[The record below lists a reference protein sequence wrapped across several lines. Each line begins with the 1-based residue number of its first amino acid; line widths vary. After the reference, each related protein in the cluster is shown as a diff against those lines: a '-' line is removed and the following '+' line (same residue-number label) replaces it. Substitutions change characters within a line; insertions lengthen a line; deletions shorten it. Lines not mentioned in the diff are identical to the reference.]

1 MRKVLKR
8 LKLNKK
14 GFTFAECIVAI
25 ALFAIVGTLAF
36 TMFNTATRYMSK
48 AKKEEAKRSQAQ
60 EQALLNTFKYKE
72 GDKELGYIIY
82 PSRVLQVSYIK
93 TTQNN
98 VEQNVPQYS
107 VVLNYDTDYGS
118 VPFAVAVER
127 TKVQATTYPL
137 HPFTRYQVTSDK
149 GTKRILFI
157 YDNDDIDYDLSDPK
171 AVGENYLPLDDVD
184 RYFKD

>member
-60 EQALLNTFKYKE
+60 EQALLNTFMYNDKY
-72 GDKELGYIIY
+72 IVY
-82 PSRVLQVSYIK
+82 PHSILQVSYIK
-93 TTQNN
+93 VTQNN
-98 VEQNVPQYS
+98 VEQNVAQYAA
-107 VVLNYDTDYGS
+107 VLNYDTDYGS
-118 VPFAVAVER
+118 VPFAISIEP
-127 TKVQATTYPL
+127 TKVQTTNTPWNYA
-137 HPFTRYQVTSDK
+137 FTRYQVTSDK
-149 GTKRILFI
+149 GTKRWIFI
-157 YDNDDIDYDLSDPK
+157 FNDDTVSYDLKNTEELNRYSITKQFVAD
-171 AVGENYLPLDDVD
+171 NY
-184 RYFKD
+184 KN

>member
-60 EQALLNTFKYKE
+60 EQALLNTFMYKDKY
-72 GDKELGYIIY
+72 IVY
-82 PSRVLQVSYIK
+82 PHSILQVSYIK
-93 TTQNN
+93 ATQNN
-98 VEQNVPQYS
+98 VEQNVAQYAA
-107 VVLNYDTDYGS
+107 VLNYDTDYGS
-118 VPFAVAVER
+118 VPFAISIEP
-127 TKVQATTYPL
+127 TKVQATTYPIY
-137 HPFTRYQVTSDK
+137 PFTRYQVTSDK
-149 GTKRILFI
+149 GTKRWIFI
-157 YDNDDIDYDLSDPK
+157 FNDDIESYDLKNTQD
-171 AVGENYLPLDDVD
+171 VENYSITKQFVADN
-184 RYFKD
+184 YKN

>member
-60 EQALLNTFKYKE
+60 EQALLNTFMYNDKY
-72 GDKELGYIIY
+72 IVY
-82 PSRVLQVSYIK
+82 PHSILQVSYISTSK
-93 TTQNN
+93 GK
-98 VEQNVPQYS
+98 VPQYAA
-107 VVLNYDTDYGS
+107 VLNYDTDYGS
-118 VPFAVAVER
+118 VPFAISIEP
-127 TKVQATTYPL
+127 TKVQATTYPRY
-137 HPFTRYQVTSDK
+137 PFTRYQVTSDK
-149 GTKRILFI
+149 GTKRWIFI
-157 YDNDDIDYDLSDPK
+157 FNDVVESYDLKNTQYVEKYSLFK
-171 AVGENYLPLDDVD
+171 EWVTTNY
-184 RYFKD
+184 KN

>member
-48 AKKEEAKRSQAQ
+48 AKKEEAKRAQAQ
-60 EQALLNTFKYKE
+60 EQALLNTFMYNDKY
-72 GDKELGYIIY
+72 IVY
-82 PSRVLQVSYIK
+82 PHSILQVSYISTSK
-93 TTQNN
+93 G
-98 VEQNVPQYS
+98 NVPQYS
-107 VVLNYDTDYGS
+107 VVLNYDTDYGA
-118 VPFAVAVER
+118 VPFAVAVEKVGAPKVPYIHSI
-127 TKVQATTYPL
+127 TK
-137 HPFTRYQVTSDK
+137 YQVTSDK
-149 GTKRILFI
+149 GTKRILFV
-157 YDNDDIDYDLSDPK
+157 YDDDIDYDLNNPEEVKS
-171 AVGENYLPLDDVD
+171 NILTLDEVD

>member
-60 EQALLNTFKYKE
+60 EQALLNTFMYN
-72 GDKELGYIIY
+72 DQYIVY
-82 PSRVLQVSYIK
+82 PHSILQVSYIR

-98 VEQNVPQYS
+98 VEQNVPQFAA
-107 VVLNYDTDYGS
+107 VLNYDTDYGS
-118 VPFAVAVER
+118 VPFAISIEP
-127 TKVQATTYPL
+127 TKVQATTYPIY
-137 HPFTRYQVTSDK
+137 PFTRYQVTSDK
-149 GTKRILFI
+149 GTKRWIFI
-157 YDNDDIDYDLSDPK
+157 FNDDVESYDLKNTQDVEKYSLSKDWVK
-171 AVGENYLPLDDVD
+171 DNY
-184 RYFKD
+184 KN

>member
-60 EQALLNTFKYKE
+60 EQALLNTFMYNDKY
-72 GDKELGYIIY
+72 IVY
-82 PSRVLQVSYIK
+82 PHSILQVSYISTSK
-93 TTQNN
+93 GK
-98 VEQNVPQYS
+98 VEQYAA
-107 VVLNYDTDYGS
+107 VLNYDTDYGA
-118 VPFAVAVER
+118 VPFAISIEK
-127 TKVQATTYPL
+127 TKVQTTNTLLGYA
-137 HPFTRYQVTSDK
+137 FTRYQVTSDK
-149 GTKRILFI
+149 GTKRWIFI
-157 YDNDDIDYDLSDPK
+157 FNDDTVTYDLKNPQEVDRYSIPK
-171 AVGENYLPLDDVD
+171 DEVD

>member
-1 MRKVLKR
+1 MKKVLKR

-72 GDKELGYIIY
+72 GDEVKGYIIY
-82 PSRVLQVSYIK
+82 PSRVLQVSYISTSK
-93 TTQNN
+93 GK
-98 VEQNVPQYS
+98 VAQYAA
-107 VVLNYDTDYGS
+107 VLNYDTDYGP
-118 VPFAVAVER
+118 VPFAISIEP
-127 TKVQATTYPL
+127 TKVQATTYPIY
-137 HPFTRYQVTSDK
+137 PFTRYQVTSDK
-149 GTKRILFI
+149 GTKRILFV
-157 YDNDDIDYDLSDPK
+157 YDGDIDYDLNNPEEVKS
-171 AVGENYLPLDDVD
+171 NILTLDEVD

>member
-48 AKKEEAKRSQAQ
+48 AKKEEAKRAQAQ

-72 GDKELGYIIY
+72 GDEVKGYIIY
-82 PSRVLQVSYIK
+82 PSRVCRCRTSARQKATCRSTQWCLI
-93 TTQNN
+93 TT
-98 VEQNVPQYS
+98 PI
-107 VVLNYDTDYGS
+107 T
-118 VPFAVAVER
+118 A
-127 TKVQATTYPL
+127 
-137 HPFTRYQVTSDK
+137 RYRLRLRSK
-149 GTKRILFI
+149 K
-157 YDNDDIDYDLSDPK
+157 
-171 AVGENYLPLDDVD
+171 
-184 RYFKD
+184 

>member
-1 MRKVLKR
+1 MKKVLKR

-60 EQALLNTFKYKE
+60 EQALLNTFMYNDKY
-72 GDKELGYIIY
+72 IVY
-82 PSRVLQVSYIK
+82 PHSILQVSYIK
-93 TTQNN
+93 VTQNN
-98 VEQNVPQYS
+98 VEQNVPQYAA
-107 VVLNYDTDYGS
+107 VLNYDTDYGS
-118 VPFAVAVER
+118 VPFAISIEK
-127 TKVQATTYPL
+127 TKVQTTNTLLGYA
-137 HPFTRYQVTSDK
+137 FTRYQVTSDK
-149 GTKRILFI
+149 GTKRWIFI
-157 YDNDDIDYDLSDPK
+157 FNDDTVTYDLKNTEELNRYSIPK
-171 AVGENYLPLDDVD
+171 DEVD

>member
-1 MRKVLKR
+1 MKKVLKR

-60 EQALLNTFKYKE
+60 EQALLNTFMYKE
-72 GDKELGYIIY
+72 GDEVMGYIIY
-82 PSRVLQVSYIK
+82 PSRVLQVSYISTSK
-93 TTQNN
+93 G
-98 VEQNVPQYS
+98 NVPQYS

-118 VPFAVAVER
+118 VPFAISIEP
-127 TKVQATTYPL
+127 TKVQATTYPIY
-137 HPFTRYQVTSDK
+137 PFTRYQVTSDK
-149 GTKRILFI
+149 GTKRILFV
-157 YDNDDIDYDLSDPK
+157 YDGDIDYDMNDPEQVK
-171 AVGENYLPLDDVD
+171 DHILPLEWVKNN
-184 RYFKD
+184 YNN

>member
-60 EQALLNTFKYKE
+60 EQALLNTFMYNDKY
-72 GDKELGYIIY
+72 IVY
-82 PSRVLQVSYIK
+82 PHSILQVSYISTSK
-93 TTQNN
+93 GK
-98 VEQNVPQYS
+98 VAQYAA
-107 VVLNYDTDYGS
+107 VLNYDTDYGS
-118 VPFAVAVER
+118 VPFAISIEP
-127 TKVQATTYPL
+127 TKVQTTITPWNYA
-137 HPFTRYQVTSDK
+137 FTRYQVTSDK
-149 GTKRILFI
+149 GTKRWIFI
-157 YDNDDIDYDLSDPK
+157 FNDDVESYDLKNTQD
-171 AVGENYLPLDDVD
+171 VENYSITKQFVADN
-184 RYFKD
+184 YKN

>member
-60 EQALLNTFKYKE
+60 EQALLNTFMYNDKY
-72 GDKELGYIIY
+72 IVY
-82 PSRVLQVSYIK
+82 PHSILQVSYIK
-93 TTQNN
+93 VTQNN
-98 VEQNVPQYS
+98 VEQNVAQYAA
-107 VVLNYDTDYGS
+107 VLNYDTDYGS
-118 VPFAVAVER
+118 VPFAISIER
-127 TKVQATTYPL
+127 TKVQTTNTLLGYA
-137 HPFTRYQVTSDK
+137 FTRYQVTSDK
-149 GTKRILFI
+149 GTKRWIFI
-157 YDNDDIDYDLSDPK
+157 FNDDTVSYDLKNTEQLNRYSLSKDEVK
-171 AVGENYLPLDDVD
+171 T
-184 RYFKD
+184 YFKD

>member
-1 MRKVLKR
+1 MKR

-60 EQALLNTFKYKE
+60 EQALLNTFKYN
-72 GDKELGYIIY
+72 DRYIVY
-82 PSRVLQVSYIK
+82 PHSILQVSYIK
-93 TTQNN
+93 VTQNN
-98 VEQNVPQYS
+98 VEQNVPQYAA
-107 VVLNYDTDYGS
+107 VLNYDTDYGP
-118 VPFAVAVER
+118 VPFAISIEP
-127 TKVQATTYPL
+127 TKVQTTITLYNYA
-137 HPFTRYQVTSDK
+137 FTRYQVTSDK
-149 GTKRILFI
+149 GTKRWIFI
-157 YDNDDIDYDLSDPK
+157 FNDDTVTYDLKNTEELNRYSIPK
-171 AVGENYLPLDDVD
+171 DEVD

>member
-60 EQALLNTFKYKE
+60 EQALLNTFMYNDKY
-72 GDKELGYIIY
+72 IVY
-82 PSRVLQVSYIK
+82 PHSILQVSYIK
-93 TTQNN
+93 VTQNN
-98 VEQNVPQYS
+98 VEQNVAQYAA
-107 VVLNYDTDYGS
+107 VLNYDTDYGA
-118 VPFAVAVER
+118 VPFAISIEP
-127 TKVQATTYPL
+127 TKVQTTITLYNYA
-137 HPFTRYQVTSDK
+137 FTRYQVTSDK
-149 GTKRILFI
+149 GTKRWIFI
-157 YDNDDIDYDLSDPK
+157 FNDDTVSYDLKNTEELNRYSITKQFVAD
-171 AVGENYLPLDDVD
+171 NY
-184 RYFKD
+184 KN

>member
-1 MRKVLKR
+1 MKR

-60 EQALLNTFKYKE
+60 EQALLNTFMYN
-72 GDKELGYIIY
+72 DQYIVY
-82 PSRVLQVSYIK
+82 PHSILQVSYIR

-98 VEQNVPQYS
+98 VEQNVPQFAA
-107 VVLNYDTDYGS
+107 VLNYDTDYGS
-118 VPFAVAVER
+118 VPFAISIEP
-127 TKVQATTYPL
+127 TKVQATTYPIY
-137 HPFTRYQVTSDK
+137 PFTRYQVTSDK
-149 GTKRILFI
+149 GTKRWIFI
-157 YDNDDIDYDLSDPK
+157 FNDDVESYDLKNTQDVEKYSLSKDWVK
-171 AVGENYLPLDDVD
+171 DNY
-184 RYFKD
+184 KN

>member
-1 MRKVLKR
+1 MKKVLKR

-60 EQALLNTFKYKE
+60 EQALLNTFMYKDKY
-72 GDKELGYIIY
+72 IVY
-82 PSRVLQVSYIK
+82 PHSILQVSYIK

-98 VEQNVPQYS
+98 VEQNVAQYAA
-107 VVLNYDTDYGS
+107 VLNYDTDYGS
-118 VPFAVAVER
+118 VPFAISIEP
-127 TKVQATTYPL
+127 TKVQATTYPIY
-137 HPFTRYQVTSDK
+137 PFTRYQVTSDK
-149 GTKRILFI
+149 GTKRWIFI
-157 YDNDDIDYDLSDPK
+157 FNDDVESYDLK
-171 AVGENYLPLDDVD
+171 NTQDVEK
-184 RYFKD
+184 YSLFKDWVKDNYKS

>member
-60 EQALLNTFKYKE
+60 EQALLNTFMYNDKY
-72 GDKELGYIIY
+72 IVY
-82 PSRVLQVSYIK
+82 PHSILQVSYIR
-93 TTQNN
+93 TTQGN
-98 VEQNVPQYS
+98 VEQNVPQYAA
-107 VVLNYDTDYGS
+107 VLNYDTDYGS
-118 VPFAVAVER
+118 VPFAISIEP
-127 TKVQATTYPL
+127 TKVQATTYPIY
-137 HPFTRYQVTSDK
+137 PFTRYQVTSDK
-149 GTKRILFI
+149 GTKRWIFI
-157 YDNDDIDYDLSDPK
+157 FNDDVESYDLKNTEELNRYSITKQFVAD
-171 AVGENYLPLDDVD
+171 NY
-184 RYFKD
+184 KN